1 MVKLGT
7 LINKRPED
15 LVFAAKRK
23 VFLFKERNF
32 RFRRFSK
39 HQKQGVN
46 LVGFIR
52 AEIGLGQAARGI
64 ARALEA
70 ADIPFNV
77 INLDWHKGRH
87 GDLSWVRKEVAD
99 SDYDVTVVVANPDS
113 MFTVRERLP
122 NSIFQNRF
130 VVGYWVWELPNV
142 PAEWLEAFSL
152 VNEVWAASCFVQTV
166 VAKKCPVPVTRIP
179 LVVQLERGNIFPRR
193 HFDLP
198 ENAFLFLTMCD
209 TGSVFERKNPLG
221 AIKAFKKAFSAD
233 DPNVALIVKITGP
246 PTRPP
251 NWELIQTHIRGYK
264 NIHLID
270 RLLTSEEVSSLLL
283 VTDCFV
289 SLHRSEGFGLLPAE
303 SMSLGKPV
311 IMTNWSGN
319 IDYMTSEN
327 SVGIKYKLVELDQN
341 YGPYEAG
348 QHWAEPDIDQAADWM
363 KKLSADPDRSQR
375 IGRFGQRTINTEYSP
390 EAIGKIIRARLEGIR
405 EQYS

>member
-1 MVKLGT
+1 MVKLST
-7 LINKRPED
+7 LINNRPED

-52 AEIGLGQAARGI
+52 AEMGLGQAARGI
-64 ARALEA
+64 ARALES
-70 ADIPFNV
+70 ADIPFNI

-87 GDLSWVRKEVAD
+87 GDLSWMRKEVAD

-122 NSIFQNRF
+122 NSIFRNRF
-130 VVGYWVWELPNV
+130 VVGYWIWELPNV
-142 PAEWLEAFSL
+142 PADWLDAFSL
-152 VNEVWAASCFVQTV
+152 VNEVWAASSFVQTV

-179 LVVQLERGNIFPRR
+179 LVVELERGNLFPRR
-193 HFDLP
+193 HFDLR
-198 ENAFLFLTMCD
+198 ENVFLFLSMCD

-221 AIKAFKKAFSAD
+221 AIEAFKKAFSPD
-233 DPNVALIVKITGP
+233 DPTVVLIVKITGP

-251 NWELIQTHIRGYK
+251 NWDLIQTHIRGYK
-264 NIHLID
+264 NIRLID
-270 RLLTSEEVSSLLL
+270 RLLTREEVSSLLL
-283 VTDCFV
+283 GTDCLV

-303 SMSLGKPV
+303 AMSLGKPV
-311 IMTNWSGN
+311 IVTNWSGN
-319 IDYMTSEN
+319 VDYMTSEN
-327 SVGIKYKLVELDQN
+327 SVGINYKLVELDQN

-363 KKLSADPDRSQR
+363 KKLAADPDLSER
-375 IGRFGQRTINTEYSP
+375 IGRLGQRTINADYSP
-390 EAIGKIIRARLEGIR
+390 EAIGKIIRARLERIR
-405 EQYS
+405 EQYN